1 MLESNL
7 AFEFVL
13 DDDFEFPT
21 EQEEPSTWKISD
33 EATADWAIRQ
43 IKAERA
49 RRDIYINAA
58 KEHIASLNDKITHMQ
73 EQCDKKTA
81 FLLSRL
87 NDNLDVL
94 PVKKTKTQVSF
105 DLPSGKL
112 VRKNSYQSF
121 ERDDAKLM
129 EYVHCSSPELIK
141 IKEEIDWS
149 SLKKDLDIVNGI
161 VVRKSTGEVVTGVSV
176 IEKPETF
183 DVK

>member
-87 NDNLDVL
+87 NDYLDVL

-141 IKEEIDWS
+141 IKERNRLELTEKGLGYCEWDRRSKIYWRGRYRRIGYRKARD
-149 SLKKDLDIVNGI
+149 
-161 VVRKSTGEVVTGVSV
+161 VRC
-176 IEKPETF
+176 
-183 DVK
+183 